1 MRRLA
6 ACGLPRGGAGR
17 IGRGEL
23 ADEEAAALLQC
34 GLLIRDA
41 DGYRLNF
48 PCFTAAQF
56 ADWVSRFSLED
67 DALADTLCAWILSV
81 REAFARFTP
90 VRLES
95 QINQWVSYYLF
106 RLVGQVTD
114 ECCLPRRSLQ
124 ADGRR
129 RVLRPRRN
137 RRRIVASSDAGC
149 RPYSVDKKRL

>member
-81 REAFARFTP
+81 REAVRTLHARAAGEP
-90 VRLES
+90 DQS
-95 QINQWVSYYLF
+95 
-106 RLVGQVTD
+106 VGVVLSVPAGRAGYRRMR
-114 ECCLPRRSLQ
+114 LPRRSLQ

-137 RRRIVASSDAGC
+137 RRRIVASSDAAAA
-149 RPYSVDKKRL
+149 RIP

>member
-1 MRRLA
+1 MR
-6 ACGLPRGGAGR
+6 P
-17 IGRGEL
+17 
-23 ADEEAAALLQC
+23 AALLQC

-106 RLVGQVTD
+106 RLVGQVID
-114 ECCLPRRSLQ
+114 ECVSRGVLCKPTV
-124 ADGRR
+124 DGVFCVRGG
-129 RVLRPRRN
+129 
-137 RRRIVASSDAGC
+137 IVDA
-149 RPYSVDKKRL
+149 